1 MLRLAKQSAVRFDPI
16 LPPKDYTP
24 LNFRPTMLTHRIL
37 WSLVLFYLAT
47 LGLLAYLFYR
57 SHLELVWRVRNV
69 NYYLAARYLPAVIG
83 VVAITLFRSTVT
95 TLKRMLPFFN
105 MADQKK
111 SKVKDSGITHTVCAR
126 YFPNSHSFF
135 SDPTPFMLFGVMFI
149 GFTIAF
155 KATLFS
161 VQETG
166 DGTWLIAIRPSPAI
180 YLCASYL
187 LMFLITTYIAIKYGS
202 RNTGL
207 KKDWDPTSLADII
220 LLFATVESKPTWK
233 EGLNFER
240 WHELMKCSGARYRLG
255 YWKITNL
262 QCLEPSVV
270 YGIRRLDTPDPR
282 KDAEHMSNFES
293 QMNQQGRLCLDCRQ
307 GCLCLD
313 CSSCLTRLA
322 QAESLQLPRLSPQ
335 KEAPDKVICC
345 QKAPYCS
352 HYPYRKAPF
361 ALTFS
366 QIILMYAFLL
376 VLAASL
382 ACALL
387 RIWTHKGIIFQSQTW
402 IIQSNDLPAFA
413 NGTQVITSGEPWAPL
428 SNPVS
433 RLDKAAM
440 IRDSLAVI
448 FLRVVPIAGLGM
460 VSNGIA
466 VLDIHHRWV
475 QPFTN
480 MYRGPSSVTDSLLLD
495 YMTVSPLEVLPQ
507 AWTNKHYKVL
517 YFGILSALNWVPPLT
532 ITGLCSVTET
542 GSQVIVQV
550 SPVAACLAIFWALL
564 YAVSLTT
571 NWAPPERKL
580 PRICGSLYDL
590 FTFFYAS
597 RLRWLPEFGHAAFS
611 KTLTKADFH
620 AHLLLARHEFLFGL
634 VAGQET
640 SHHGFDI
647 ASHVIRIKPVRR
659 FRRTRPSDRDADPEA
674 IQMDTLSASESLH
687 DGDQPMDEDSPA
699 SGRSSAIQ

>member
-16 LPPKDYTP
+16 LPPKGYTP
-24 LNFRPTMLTHRIL
+24 LDFRPTMLTHRIL

-47 LGLLAYLFYR
+47 LSLLAYLFYR
-57 SHLELVWRVRNV
+57 YHLGLVWRVRNV
-69 NYYLAARYLPAVIG
+69 NYYLAARYLPAVMGI
-83 VVAITLFRSTVT
+83 VAITLFRSTVA
-95 TLKRMLPFFN
+95 TLQRMLPFFN

-111 SKVKDSGITHTVCAR
+111 SEVKDSGITHTICAR
-126 YFPNSHSFF
+126 YFPNYYLVNN
-135 SDPTPFMLFGVMFI
+135 PTPFMLFGLTFI
-149 GFTIAF
+149 GSTIAF

-161 VQETG
+161 VQGTG
-166 DGTWLIAIRPSPAI
+166 EGTWLVAIRLLPAI
-180 YLCASYL
+180 FLCANYL
-187 LMFLITTYIAIKYGS
+187 LMSLITTYIAIKHGS

-220 LLFATVESKPTWK
+220 LLFATVESKPTWEK
-233 EGLNFER
+233 GLDFGR
-240 WHELMKCSGARYRLG
+240 WHKLMKSSGARYRLG

-262 QCLEPSVV
+262 QCLQPSVV
-270 YGIRRLDTPDPR
+270 YGIRRLDTNDPW
-282 KDAEHMSNFES
+282 KDPKHISNFES
-293 QMNQQGRLCLDCRQ
+293 QMNQQG
-307 GCLCLD
+307 CLCLN
-313 CSSCLTRLA
+313 CSSCLAQLT
-322 QAESLQLPRLSPQ
+322 QAESLQSLRLSPQ
-335 KEAPDKVICC
+335 KEAPDLVVCC
-345 QKAPYCS
+345 QKAPSCP
-352 HYPYRKAPF
+352 HYPYRMAPF
-361 ALTFS
+361 TSQFL

-376 VLAASL
+376 VLVASL
-382 ACALL
+382 AFALL
-387 RIWTHKGIIFQSQTW
+387 RIWKHKGIIFQSQTW
-402 IIQSNDLPAFA
+402 IIQSDDLPVSA
-413 NGTQVITSGEPWAPL
+413 NGTQVITSGDEWT
-428 SNPVS
+428 SSFNSVS
-433 RLDKAAM
+433 RVDLAAM

-448 FLRVVPIAGLGM
+448 FLRGVPILGLGM

-466 VLDIHHRWV
+466 ILDIHHRWV

-532 ITGLCSVTET
+532 ITGLCTVTET

-640 SHHGFDI
+640 SHQGFDI
-647 ASHVIRIKPVRR
+647 ASHVVRIKPVRR
-659 FRRTRPSDRDADPEA
+659 FRKTRPSDRDADPEA

-699 SGRSSAIQ
+699 SGRSSAIE